1 MLLVHFMRSK
11 GNESLLLYKR
21 VCSHRTEDTL
31 QLVSV
36 CASHWCPSGVVGV
49 LGGRLLVV
57 SDTTHLHLCDLQ
69 GVVGPLP
76 ARPEYPLI
84 KG

>member
-21 VCSHRTEDTL
+21 VCSHRTEDIL

-36 CASHWCPSGVVGV
+36 CASHWCPSGVVGAS
-49 LGGRLLVV
+49 GGRLLVV
-57 SDTTHLHLCDLQ
+57 SATTHLHLCDLQ
-69 GVVGPLP
+69 RVGVLLP
-76 ARPEYPLI
+76 VIPDYPLCI
-84 KG
+84 D